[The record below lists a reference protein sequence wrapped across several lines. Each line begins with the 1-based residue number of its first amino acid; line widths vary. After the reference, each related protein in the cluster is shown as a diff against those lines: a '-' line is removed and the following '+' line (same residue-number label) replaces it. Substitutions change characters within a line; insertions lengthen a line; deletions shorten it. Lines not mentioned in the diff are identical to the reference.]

1 MSRER
6 AHIRNKLDA
15 ELEEVRF
22 GRADDVLRRTH
33 PRTWRDR
40 LRAFW
45 NKEIEV
51 PVLPLG
57 LSFAVILAVTAASQ
71 LRERAGDG
79 DAALPGG
86 RELIEAG
93 GNTYWKDDY
102 ERAVAFVESDRQS

>member
-6 AHIRNKLDA
+6 AYIRSKLDG

-22 GRADDVLRRTH
+22 GRAEDVLRRTH

-57 LSFAVILAVTAASQ
+57 LSFAVILAISAASQ
-71 LRERAGDG
+71 LRDRVGDG
-79 DAALPGG
+79 DAALPES

-102 ERAVAFVESDRQS
+102 ERAVASVESDDQS